1 MEPSRRNAN
10 MFSLSLTLTSP
21 KKTAHNHEIPH
32 CLFVHS
38 STHTIH
44 STSYILG
51 TMAEAVALS
60 ASIIAIFQIA
70 DRVIGLCKLYIETV
84 RDAPS
89 DLRTILIETSTMKTI
104 LENVQFLMS
113 CNNRP
118 SAMLDVLYGADGPI
132 EGCRGAIAKM
142 EGLFPSGYAQGPRGN
157 ISKRQKVKASLAT
170 LAWPLKESRARK
182 LMEEVI
188 RYKSTIN
195 LALTTE
201 YS

>member
-1 MEPSRRNAN
+1 
-10 MFSLSLTLTSP
+10 MFSLALTLTSP

-38 STHTIH
+38 STHTIR
-44 STSYILG
+44 SDSYLLIK
-51 TMAEAVALS
+51 MAEAVALG

-89 DLRTILIETSTMKTI
+89 DLRTVLIETSTMKTI

-113 CNNRP
+113 CNNKP
-118 SAMLDVLYGADGPI
+118 STVLDVLSGADGPI
-132 EGCRGAIAKM
+132 EGCRSAIAKM
-142 EGLFPSGYAQGPRGN
+142 EGLFPSGYAQGHKGSR
-157 ISKRQKVKASLAT
+157 SKRQKVKASLAT

>member
-1 MEPSRRNAN
+1 
-10 MFSLSLTLTSP
+10 
-21 KKTAHNHEIPH
+21 
-32 CLFVHS
+32 
-38 STHTIH
+38 
-44 STSYILG
+44 
-51 TMAEAVALS
+51 MAEAVALS

-132 EGCRGAIAKM
+132 EGCRSAIAKM
-142 EGLFPSGYAQGPRGN
+142 EGLFPSGYAQGHKGSR
-157 ISKRQKVKASLAT
+157 SKRQKVKASLAT

>member
-1 MEPSRRNAN
+1 LLGEMQTCSASDDHNFTKENC
-10 MFSLSLTLTSP
+10 L
-21 KKTAHNHEIPH
+21 TAHNHEIPY

-44 STSYILG
+44 SRSYILVK
-51 TMAEAVALS
+51 MAEAIALS

-104 LENVQFLMS
+104 LENIQFLMS

-132 EGCRGAIAKM
+132 DRR
-142 EGLFPSGYAQGPRGN
+142 S
-157 ISKRQKVKASLAT
+157 
-170 LAWPLKESRARK
+170 
-182 LMEEVI
+182 
-188 RYKSTIN
+188 
-195 LALTTE
+195 
-201 YS
+201 